1 MLDHGTRELLF
12 LVNRAEETL
21 QAAAVEQDKIED
33 VAREHL
39 HEDTLYLLR
48 LFKEVYPNG
57 ELTEWEEEI
66 LTLGDMKE

>member
-33 VAREHL
+33 VAHEHL
-39 HEDTLYLLR
+39 HEDTRYLLQ
-48 LFKEVYPNG
+48 LYKEVYPKG
-57 ELTEWEEEI
+57 KLTEWEENI
-66 LTLGDMKE
+66 LMGDMEE